1 MIKEGPEGSI
11 CLYYKGLLISSF
23 PISKKKTEDY
33 YLGLGEKLIRK
44 SKCIPIVERIKYSLT
59 FMNQMYSRKK
69 KKQAIY
75 AEDHQLFCASLLAMM
90 RIGIIDNDIEN
101 GYYVFPKK
109 KKSKKTLKSM

>member
-1 MIKEGPEGSI
+1 MIKEGEHGSI

-23 PISKKKTEDY
+23 PISKKKTENY
-33 YLGLGEKLIRK
+33 YLDMGEQLIRN
-44 SKCIPIVERIKYSLT
+44 SKCIPIAERIKYSLT

-90 RIGIIDNDIEN
+90 RIGIIDNDIDN
-101 GYYVFPKK
+101 GYYIFPKK
-109 KKSKKTLKSM
+109 KKSKNTLKSM